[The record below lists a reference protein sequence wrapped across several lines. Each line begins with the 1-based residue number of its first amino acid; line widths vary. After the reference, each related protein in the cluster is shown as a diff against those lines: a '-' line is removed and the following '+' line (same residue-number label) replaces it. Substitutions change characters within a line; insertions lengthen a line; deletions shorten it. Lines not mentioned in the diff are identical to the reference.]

1 MAAAAAQWRRRWWLY
16 DYTTRGCVMLEWLKN
31 SFKNAS
37 NLSFPALP
45 PPPRLVAAAAV
56 AAALIKLQLETVV

>member
-1 MAAAAAQWRRRWWLY
+1 
-16 DYTTRGCVMLEWLKN
+16 MLEWLKN

-45 PPPRLVAAAAV
+45 PPPRLVAAA
-56 AAALIKLQLETVV
+56 LIKLQLETVV